1 MPELTQAQK
10 EELACTYAAL
20 ILHDEN
26 IAITADKINSLV
38 KAAGVTVAP
47 YWPSLFERVLKSNNI
62 ESLINSVGAGGG
74 APAAAPAG
82 GAPAAAADDKKGG
95 DKGGKKEPER
105 KKEEKKKEPEPEP
118 EEEDIG
124 LSLFD

>member
-26 IAITADKINSLV
+26 IAITGDKINALV
-38 KAAGVTVAP
+38 KAAGITVAP
-47 YWPSLFERVLKSNNI
+47 YWPSLFERVLKANNI
-62 ESLINSVGAGGG
+62 EALINNVGAGGAAPA
-74 APAAAPAG
+74 APAAAG
-82 GAPAAAADDKKGG
+82 GAAPAAEEKKGG
-95 DKGGKKEPER
+95 DKGGKKEPEK
-105 KKEEKKKEPEPEP
+105 KKEEKKPEPEP

>member
-26 IAITADKINSLV
+26 IAITGDKINALV
-38 KAAGVTVAP
+38 KAAGITVAP
-47 YWPSLFERVLKSNNI
+47 YWPSLFERVLKANNI
-62 ESLINSVGAGGG
+62 EALINNVGAGG

-82 GAPAAAADDKKGG
+82 GAPAAEEKKGG
-95 DKGGKKEPER
+95 DKGGKKEPEK
-105 KKEEKKKEPEPEP
+105 KKEEKKPEPEP

>member
-26 IAITADKINSLV
+26 IAITGDKINALV
-38 KAAGVTVAP
+38 KAAGITVAP
-47 YWPSLFERVLKSNNI
+47 YWPSLFERVLKANNI
-62 ESLINSVGAGGG
+62 EALINNVGAGGA

-82 GAPAAAADDKKGG
+82 GAPAAEEKKGG
-95 DKGGKKEPER
+95 DKGGKKEPEK
-105 KKEEKKKEPEPEP
+105 KKEE
-118 EEEDIG
+118 
-124 LSLFD
+124 

>member
-26 IAITADKINSLV
+26 IAITGDKINALV
-38 KAAGVTVAP
+38 KAAGITVAP
-47 YWPSLFERVLKSNNI
+47 YWPSLFERVLKANNI
-62 ESLINSVGAGGG
+62 EALINNVGAGGA

-82 GAPAAAADDKKGG
+82 GAAPAAEEKKGG
-95 DKGGKKEPER
+95 DKGGKKEPEK
-105 KKEEKKKEPEPEP
+105 KKEEKKPEPEP

>member
-26 IAITADKINSLV
+26 IAITGDKINALV
-38 KAAGVTVAP
+38 KAAGITVAP
-47 YWPSLFERVLKSNNI
+47 YWPSLFERVLKANNI
-62 ESLINSVGAGGG
+62 EALINNVGAGGA

-82 GAPAAAADDKKGG
+82 GAAPAAEEKKGG
-95 DKGGKKEPER
+95 DKGGKKEPEK
-105 KKEEKKKEPEPEP
+105 KKEEKKPEPE
-118 EEEDIG
+118 DDDDLMGG
-124 LSLFD
+124 LF

>member
-26 IAITADKINSLV
+26 IAITGDKINALV
-38 KAAGVTVAP
+38 KAAGITVAP
-47 YWPSLFERVLKSNNI
+47 YWPSLFERVLKANNI
-62 ESLINSVGAGGG
+62 EALINNVGAGGA
-74 APAAAPAG
+74 APAAAPAAAG
-82 GAPAAAADDKKGG
+82 GAAPAAEEKKGG
-95 DKGGKKEPER
+95 DKGGKKEPEK
-105 KKEEKKKEPEPEP
+105 KKEEKKPEPEP